1 MDKFNTITD
10 PETGNNIDI
19 NDPKAMS
26 ILQKYSDISGRT
38 RQINKEFFKFREFEF
53 NQVNNVVYPFL
64 IKIIAKEK
72 VPDYINSHLNC
83 EINQNHTIDEIF
95 INQYKSCFNKFI
107 EHINSLKNKY
117 TSLIKVHNKKNISF
131 NVDTGLF
138 NIKR

>member
-83 EINQNHTIDEIF
+83 EINQNHTPSTSIF
-95 INQYKSCFNKFI
+95 AFSNTLNVPETMFI
-107 EHINSLKNKY
+107 STNFGI
-117 TSLIKVHNKKNISF
+117 IS
-131 NVDTGLF
+131 GIPLS
-138 NIKR
+138 R